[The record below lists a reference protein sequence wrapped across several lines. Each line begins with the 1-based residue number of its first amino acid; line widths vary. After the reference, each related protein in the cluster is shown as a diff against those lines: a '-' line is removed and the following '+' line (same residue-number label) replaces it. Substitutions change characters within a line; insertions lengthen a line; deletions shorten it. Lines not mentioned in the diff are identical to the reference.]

1 MVLHSHIQIFSGY
14 VANLAFTLPQ
24 GATGPQGPQGIQG
37 ATGATERKGTRVT
50 KETRVIL
57 ELLVQSRLLPVK
69 QHTPP
74 VLMIGTLSCSHL
86 TRAVRITKSLCDFIK
101 EGSTG
106 DRYASGTL
114 NFTLRHD
121 DSRYAINTGAI
132 NASGYPPQALSA
144 PLGFIN
150 IGDYAVGQGYMA
162 SRTLW
167 GVYLQ
172 TTGVVV
178 AGITIRLR
186 Y

>member
-37 ATGATERKGTRVT
+37 ATGAIGATGPQGTQGATGATERKGTRVT

-57 ELLVQSRLLPVK
+57 ELLVQSRLLSVK

-74 VLMIGTLSCSHL
+74 VLMIGTLSCIHL

-114 NFTLRHD
+114 NFTLRVD
-121 DSRYAINTGAI
+121 TMI
-132 NASGYPPQALSA
+132 
-144 PLGFIN
+144 
-150 IGDYAVGQGYMA
+150 VGTQSIQG
-162 SRTLW
+162 
-167 GVYLQ
+167 Q
-172 TTGVVV
+172 
-178 AGITIRLR
+178 
-186 Y
+186 